1 MRTRGPEKQAGR
13 QSQRARRCTRGR
25 GANRDM
31 RHHAHSPH
39 HAPVVGRG
47 PVFRSQIRV
56 HPHGAALRDRVVEK
70 PAVGWWKKLQA
81 SFAMAPKGGS
91 EPTRKSARNV
101 SDEGPKCDITRT
113 PCVRDACA
121 CAARTP
127 EPVRRSVRGGGALP
141 RARCLPAD
149 RMPSR
154 SWDEKQRER
163 SRLARLAMLERD
175 NHHTDNT
182 HMMKVQ
188 NLADDEIVG
197 GGVLAA
203 RALRRRP
210 IRLWPRSAGAPAG
223 QPPTHASAWR
233 CCSAGLGC
241 PANNCSRVAA
251 RSSDDRR
258 GGRRHEKKAQ
268 ESVPGGKDEEPNT
281 RPSACRRRSR
291 HGQRIWL
298 HLLRYCQPTS
308 PSQRT

>member
-1 MRTRGPEKQAGR
+1 
-13 QSQRARRCTRGR
+13 
-25 GANRDM
+25 
-31 RHHAHSPH
+31 
-39 HAPVVGRG
+39 
-47 PVFRSQIRV
+47 
-56 HPHGAALRDRVVEK
+56 
-70 PAVGWWKKLQA
+70 
-81 SFAMAPKGGS
+81 MAPKGGS

-101 SDEGPKCDITRT
+101 TDEGPKCDITRT

-223 QPPTHASAWR
+223 QPPTHASARR

-241 PANNCSRVAA
+241 
-251 RSSDDRR
+251 
-258 GGRRHEKKAQ
+258 
-268 ESVPGGKDEEPNT
+268 
-281 RPSACRRRSR
+281 
-291 HGQRIWL
+291 L
-298 HLLRYCQPTS
+298 
-308 PSQRT
+308 